1 MSITG
6 KISLEEIIR
15 RKIVYCRQD
24 TFEDINTKM
33 GYIRGYE
40 EMLTDMDMTE
50 EKFAEKYLAKICELS
65 TVFESTDYRSNEN
78 FIDELCGYNNAIVS
92 VLAMIDE
99 KYRYPDLLS

>member
-15 RKIVYCRQD
+15 RKIVYCRQN
-24 TFEDINTKM
+24 TFEDININM

-40 EMLTDMDMTE
+40 EMLTDMDMRE
-50 EKFAEKYLAKICELS
+50 EKFTEKYLAKISELS
-65 TVFESTDYRSNEN
+65 TVFESIDYRENEN

-92 VLAMIDE
+92 VLEMIDE
-99 KYRYPDLLS
+99 KYRYSE

>member
-24 TFEDINTKM
+24 TFEDINTNM

-50 EKFAEKYLAKICELS
+50 EKFTEKYLEKISELS
-65 TVFESTDYRSNEN
+65 TIFESTDYMDNED
-78 FIDELCGYNNAIVS
+78 FIDELSGYNNSIVN

-99 KYRYPDLLS
+99 KYRYAE